1 MEMIKSRNETWHTY
15 NEITADDIFAKVIN
29 HYHKAFLQFQQKM
42 EGLSNDGQAQLFEW
56 WNLALNKTID
66 AINQVFTVY
75 PAIEKA
81 VLYGSRAKGNYRDA
95 SDIDFTL
102 MGKDLTFTLL
112 AKIEADLDDLLLPY
126 KIDLSMYDHIGN
138 PELLD
143 HVERVGEMFYQR
155 KA

>member
-1 MEMIKSRNETWHTY
+1 M
-15 NEITADDIFAKVIN
+15 
-29 HYHKAFLQFQQKM
+29 
-42 EGLSNDGQAQLFEW
+42 
-56 WNLALNKTID
+56 ALNKTID